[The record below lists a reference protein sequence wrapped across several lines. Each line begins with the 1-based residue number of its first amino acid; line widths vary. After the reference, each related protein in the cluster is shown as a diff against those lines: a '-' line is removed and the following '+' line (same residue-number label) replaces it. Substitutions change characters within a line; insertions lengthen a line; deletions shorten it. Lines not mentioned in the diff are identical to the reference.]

1 MPDIVLEVLFIIA
14 LILING
20 LFAMAEI
27 ALVSVRKARL
37 QVRAEAGDAGA
48 RAALGLTENPTR
60 LLSTVQIGITL
71 VGVLTGALGGATLS
85 RELAALLT
93 QVAWLAP
100 YSQAL
105 GLATVVVVITYFSL
119 VLGELIPKRLALS
132 ASERIAV
139 GSARSMAFLARLFS
153 PLISF
158 LTVSTDLGLRLIGAA
173 PGSAPEVS
181 EEEVKVLIEQGTQS
195 GIFEEVEQNMLESVF
210 RMSDRSVEMLMTPR
224 TEMVW
229 LDADEPYA
237 AVLEQVTSSNYSRY
251 PVAHGSLDEVVG
263 ILQVRE
269 LLTKAIN
276 CQTVDLHTILHP
288 PVFMPKS
295 TPAFI
300 ALEQLKRD
308 EMHLALVIDE
318 YGSVQGMVTL
328 FDILQSIV
336 GEIPSWPGGQP
347 EPQVIH
353 RPDGSLLL
361 DGLLKVDELKDV
373 LGLDELPD
381 EERAGYQTLGGM
393 VMSQLGAI
401 PVSGQFFD
409 WRNLRFEVVDMDQRR
424 VDKVLVR
431 PIPPPSGKLA

>member
-1 MPDIVLEVLFIIA
+1 MPEFVYEVLFILV

-48 RAALGLTENPTR
+48 VAALALTENPTR

-85 RELAALLT
+85 RELAALLG
-93 QVAWLAP
+93 QIAWLAP
-100 YSQAL
+100 YSQAAA
-105 GLATVVVVITYFSL
+105 LAVVVVVITYFSL
-119 VLGELIPKRLALS
+119 VLGELMPKRLALS
-132 ASERIAV
+132 AAERIAV
-139 GSARSMAFLARLFS
+139 GSARLMYGMARLVS

-158 LTVSTDLGLRLIGAA
+158 LTFSTDLGLRLIGAA
-173 PGSAPEVS
+173 PGSAPEVT
-181 EEEVKVLIEQGTQS
+181 EEEVKILIEQGTQN

-229 LDADEPYA
+229 LDVDEPYA

-251 PVAHGSLDEVVG
+251 PVAHGSLDELVG

-269 LLTKAIN
+269 LLSKAVN
-276 CQTVDLHTILHP
+276 CQTVDLHAILHP

-295 TPAFI
+295 TPAFS

-308 EMHLALVIDE
+308 EMHMALVIDE

-328 FDILQSIV
+328 FDILQSLV
-336 GEIPSWPGGQP
+336 GEIPSWPGGQQ
-347 EPQVIH
+347 EPQIIH

-361 DGLLKVDELKDV
+361 DGLLKVDELKD
-373 LGLDELPD
+373 LLELDELPD
-381 EERAGYQTLGGM
+381 EERAGYQTLGGL

-401 PVSGQFFD
+401 PVSGQSFD
-409 WRNLRFEVVDMDQRR
+409 WRGLRFEVVDMDQRR
-424 VDKVLVR
+424 VDKVLVSAV
-431 PIPPPSGKLA
+431 PPQAGKPA